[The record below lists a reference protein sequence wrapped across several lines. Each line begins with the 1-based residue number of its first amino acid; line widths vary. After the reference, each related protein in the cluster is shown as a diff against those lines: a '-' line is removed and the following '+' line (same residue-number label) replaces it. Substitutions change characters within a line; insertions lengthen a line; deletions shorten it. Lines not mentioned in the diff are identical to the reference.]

1 MQNGLC
7 LVFGASGYV
16 GTNLVARLLRDGRR
30 VRAAARNRKVLEAR
44 GWAGVELAQ
53 ADALDAASLPAA
65 LEGVE
70 VAYYLVHSMAAGRD
84 FGRLDVAAARAF
96 AAAAAQAGVSRIVYL
111 GGLVPPQ
118 ADSEHLVSRRETGE
132 VLRAGPVPVTEL
144 RAGIIVGAGSAAYEV
159 IRDLVNHLPLMVTP
173 RWVKSKSSPIAL
185 DNLLEYLV
193 RLPQIE
199 AAAGRIYDAGGPD
212 VLSYE
217 AMMRSFGDVVG
228 KHPRIFPV
236 PVLSPGLSSLWL
248 ALITTVPASIAR
260 ALVGGLKHDILA
272 DDAALRRLIPQR
284 LLTFREAVQAALQAE
299 RDHAVAARW
308 TEGRLMFR
316 GGRSDYAF
324 YAKHTGASTLATAR
338 PETLWRVVTAIGGD
352 NRYYTL
358 GWLWWLRE
366 AIDWAIGG
374 PGFTRGRRDPTVT
387 AARRHDRLLDRD
399 RHRTGAPADAEL
411 RPPGTGQRGARI
423 RDRSAR
429 RGRRAHR
436 RHCLLAPAGRV
447 GAAVLVRAG
456 AGARLPVQAAGAR
469 NRAPRRGARS
479 QPCGRSTL
487 KRSSRRAMPQP
498 PAARTAMNTSVHQ
511 PMPMPVSDG
520 SVSSPSAVALYQ
532 SSSHG
537 VNSA

>member
-7 LVFGASGYV
+7 LVFGASGYI

-44 GWAGVELAQ
+44 AWVGAELVQ
-53 ADALDAASLPAA
+53 ADALEPASLPAA
-65 LEGVE
+65 LAGVE

-84 FGRLDVAAARAF
+84 FGQLDVAAARAF

-111 GGLVPPQ
+111 GGLVPPD
-118 ADSEHLVSRRETGE
+118 AESEHLVSRRETGE

-193 RLPQIE
+193 RLPQID
-199 AAAGRIYDAGGPD
+199 AAAGRIYDAGGPEL
-212 VLSYE
+212 LSYE
-217 AMMRSFGDVVG
+217 VMMRTFGEVVG
-228 KHPRIFPV
+228 KRPRIIPV

-260 ALVGGLKHDILA
+260 ALVGGLKHDIPA
-272 DDAALRRLIPQR
+272 DDAALRQIVPQR

-316 GGRSDYAF
+316 GGRSDYSF
-324 YAKHTGASTLATAR
+324 YAKRAGAAVVSTAR
-338 PETLWRVVTAIGGD
+338 PESLWQIVAAIGGD

-366 AIDWAIGG
+366 LIDWAIGG
-374 PGFTRGRRDPTVT
+374 PGFTRGRRDPSSLRLGDTIDYWTVIGIEP
-387 AARRHDRLLDRD
+387 ARRLTLNF
-399 RHRTGAPADAEL
+399 GLKAPGNAVLEFEIE
-411 RPPGTGQRGARI
+411 PRGAAGSRLTI
-423 RDRSAR
+423 TAYWHPMGVWGLLYWYALVPAHGFLFRRLAR
-429 RGRRAHR
+429 EIAHR
-436 RHCLLAPAGRV
+436 AEALEIRSS
-447 GAAVLVRAG
+447 AAV
-456 AGARLPVQAAGAR
+456 
-469 NRAPRRGARS
+469 S
-479 QPCGRSTL
+479 
-487 KRSSRRAMPQP
+487 
-498 PAARTAMNTSVHQ
+498 
-511 PMPMPVSDG
+511 
-520 SVSSPSAVALYQ
+520 
-532 SSSHG
+532 
-537 VNSA
+537 

>member
-7 LVFGASGYV
+7 LVFGASGYI

-44 GWAGVELAQ
+44 AWVGAELVQ
-53 ADALDAASLPAA
+53 ADALDPGSLPAA
-65 LEGVE
+65 LAGVE
-70 VAYYLVHSMAAGRD
+70 VAYYLVHSMAAGSD
-84 FGRLDVAAARAF
+84 FGQLDVAAARAF

-111 GGLVPPQ
+111 GGLVPPD
-118 ADSEHLVSRRETGE
+118 AESEHLVSRRETGE

-193 RLPQIE
+193 RLPQIDE
-199 AAAGRIYDAGGPD
+199 AAGRIYDAGGPEL
-212 VLSYE
+212 LSYE
-217 AMMRSFGDVVG
+217 AMMRTFGDVVG
-228 KHPRIFPV
+228 KRPRIIPV

-260 ALVGGLKHDILA
+260 ALVGGLKHDIPA
-272 DDAALRRLIPQR
+272 DDAALRQIVPQQ

-316 GGRSDYAF
+316 GGRSDYSF
-324 YAKHTGASTLATAR
+324 YAKRTGASVASTAR
-338 PETLWRVVTAIGGD
+338 PESLWQIVAAIGGD

-366 AIDWAIGG
+366 LIDWAIGG
-374 PGFTRGRRDPTVT
+374 PGFTRGRRDPSSLRLGDTIDYWTVIGIEP
-387 AARRHDRLLDRD
+387 ARRLTLNF
-399 RHRTGAPADAEL
+399 GLKAPGNAVLEFEIE
-411 RPPGTGQRGARI
+411 PRGAAGSRLAI
-423 RDRSAR
+423 TAYWHPMGVWGLLYWYALVPAHGFLFRGLVREIAR
-429 RGRRAHR
+429 RAEG
-436 RHCLLAPAGRV
+436 LEI
-447 GAAVLVRAG
+447 
-456 AGARLPVQAAGAR
+456 
-469 NRAPRRGARS
+469 
-479 QPCGRSTL
+479 
-487 KRSSRRAMPQP
+487 RSS
-498 PAARTAMNTSVHQ
+498 AAAS
-511 PMPMPVSDG
+511 
-520 SVSSPSAVALYQ
+520 
-532 SSSHG
+532 
-537 VNSA
+537 

>member
-7 LVFGASGYV
+7 LVFGASGYI

-44 GWAGVELAQ
+44 AWVGAELVQ
-53 ADALDAASLPAA
+53 ADALEPASLPAA
-65 LEGVE
+65 LAGVE

-84 FGRLDVAAARAF
+84 FGQLDVAAARAF

-111 GGLVPPQ
+111 GGLVPPD
-118 ADSEHLVSRRETGE
+118 AESEHLVSRRETGE
-132 VLRAGPVPVTEL
+132 VLRAGPVPVPVTEL

-193 RLPQIE
+193 RLPQIDE
-199 AAAGRIYDAGGPD
+199 AAGRIYDAGGPEL
-212 VLSYE
+212 LSYE
-217 AMMRSFGDVVG
+217 AMMRTFGEVVG
-228 KHPRIFPV
+228 KRPRIIPV

-260 ALVGGLKHDILA
+260 ALVGGLKHDIPA
-272 DDAALRRLIPQR
+272 DDAALRQIVPQR

-316 GGRSDYAF
+316 GGRSDYSF
-324 YAKHTGASTLATAR
+324 YAKRAGAAVVSTAR
-338 PETLWRVVTAIGGD
+338 PESLWQIVAAIGGD

-366 AIDWAIGG
+366 LIDWAIGG
-374 PGFTRGRRDPTVT
+374 PGFTRGRRDPSSLRLGDTIDYWTVIGIEP
-387 AARRHDRLLDRD
+387 ARRLTLNF
-399 RHRTGAPADAEL
+399 GLKAPGNAVLEFEIE
-411 RPPGTGQRGARI
+411 PRGAAGSRLSI
-423 RDRSAR
+423 TAYWHPMGVWGLLYWYALVPAHGFLFRRLAR
-429 RGRRAHR
+429 EIAHR
-436 RHCLLAPAGRV
+436 AEALEIRSS
-447 GAAVLVRAG
+447 AAV
-456 AGARLPVQAAGAR
+456 
-469 NRAPRRGARS
+469 S
-479 QPCGRSTL
+479 
-487 KRSSRRAMPQP
+487 
-498 PAARTAMNTSVHQ
+498 
-511 PMPMPVSDG
+511 
-520 SVSSPSAVALYQ
+520 
-532 SSSHG
+532 
-537 VNSA
+537 